1 MLFRSQAQAR
11 DAGVREV
18 VFKADSMEAFCDVV
32 TRLIA
37 ENGRRNPR
45 S

>member
-1 MLFRSQAQAR
+1 MKFRSLLALF
-11 DAGVREV
+11 AGLTLTMTVGGQL
-18 VFKADSMEAFCDVV
+18 V